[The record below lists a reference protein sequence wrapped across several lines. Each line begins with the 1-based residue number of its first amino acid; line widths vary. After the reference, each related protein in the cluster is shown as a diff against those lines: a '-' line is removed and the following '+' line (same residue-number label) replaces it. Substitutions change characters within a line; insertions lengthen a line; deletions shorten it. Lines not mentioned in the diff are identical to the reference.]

1 MNKMIDVLPRD
12 VWANMRSF
20 SGDTGYEPTPTAKLF
35 KDLTFVFGTPPVNG
49 ETFLSTLIMSE
60 DADFLVIYR
69 DLLGNSL
76 TDIERKHFIIFS
88 REE

>member
-1 MNKMIDVLPRD
+1 MIDVLPRD
-12 VWANMRSF
+12 VWAKIRSF
-20 SGDTGYEPTPTAKLF
+20 SGDTGYEPTPTARLL
-35 KDLTFVFGTPPVNG
+35 KDLTFIFGTPPENG
-49 ETFLSTLIMSE
+49 ETFLSTFIMSE

>member
-1 MNKMIDVLPRD
+1 MIDVLPRD
-12 VWANMRSF
+12 VWAKIRSF
-20 SGDTGYEPTPTAKLF
+20 SGDTGYEPTPTARLL
-35 KDLTFVFGTPPVNG
+35 KDLTFIFGTAPENG

-76 TDIERKHFIIFS
+76 PDVLRKHFVIFTK
-88 REE
+88 EE